1 MLYLVS
7 YTAKFC
13 HSKTMNILSRKTC
26 SPNLNSSVNLCSF
39 LRVYGGCPF
48 ASLRGCANKNDFAQR
63 RRDAE
68 SFRLHFLLSYPA
80 RFRLAKGMIMILKY
94 LAMKNPLRG
103 VNFPSF
109 RRVCA

>member
-1 MLYLVS
+1 MFYLVS

-13 HSKTMNILSRKTC
+13 HSKTMNILPSNTR

-39 LRVYGGCPF
+39 LRVYGGCPS
-48 ASLRGCANKNDFAQR
+48 APPRLRVNQFLTQR

-68 SFRLHFLLSYPA
+68 SLRLHFLLSYPV
-80 RFRLAKGMIMILKY
+80 RFRLVKGMIMILKY

-109 RRVCA
+109 RTLCA